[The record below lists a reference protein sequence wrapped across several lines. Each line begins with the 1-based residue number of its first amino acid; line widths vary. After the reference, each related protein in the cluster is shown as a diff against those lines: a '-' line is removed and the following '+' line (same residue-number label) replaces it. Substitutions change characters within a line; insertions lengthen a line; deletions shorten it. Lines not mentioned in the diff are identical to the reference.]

1 MSNVENTGDDGGASM
16 MGSLMGG
23 ANQPL
28 GANAKIGISADT
40 KAVSKLKGEFSSL
53 RAELKRVRE
62 EMEGIARASQSI
74 KTPAGGGVVAGIGA
88 AGTPM
93 AGGIFNTA
101 ATQAPQAAGA
111 TPVAGAGGTPVTAGP
126 AAPTPGLPPG
136 ASAAFAALGAAIQ
149 GIDQR
154 TMRSYDYS
162 LSADRMSLVYQQ
174 MYGMS
179 QNQVAST
186 FRTPMANML
195 LGAGGINEL
204 MAMQATTG
212 ISALQQAPSVEAMRI
227 MSGFSLSTGQVT
239 NMINQLAQPD
249 VANRM
254 FMFGGTGLIG
264 PGGQQRDMM
273 QVMQSLTR
281 SAGLTDPRLAKSA
294 MAPGSI
300 TRANL
305 TMMGVTGEMQ
315 DMVIQ
320 YANQNI
326 QYQQRGGRGMYD
338 PRNKEAQKI
347 MGIEDNFAM
356 EAERTD
362 AARVAREEQ
371 FYRRQADN
379 FADLEKQTQSLT
391 KAMASLEDK
400 LSGLFGTA
408 LSTRGPRNI
417 LGSVMK
423 VGGMAAMLVP
433 GWQGVGLGLM
443 AGGAMISGDATGGN
457 DGNTSV
463 PVGYGNDTKPRSQ
476 LESSSTF
483 SKLHPTFKQRLLR
496 MIEDNPAVGIGQ
508 GFRSSEQQ
516 EKMFL
521 DRYRPTSEKTNIYWR
536 GSYWKKVKG
545 ANAAPPGRSMH
556 EIGLA
561 ADLVGDVDW
570 VVKNAAKY
578 GLKTYEH
585 LGEPWHIQPADLP
598 GSRAEYE
605 KEGAPW
611 GTLGQPIVADDAYAP
626 AGTADKDISTSVA
639 EGSSSDTIGT
649 ASILGTQLS
658 IQEQIDMTTA
668 YVRGSRTPGG
678 SGTRTNAPTGSTS
691 SGSTNATPALG
702 GGAMSGEAVAKLL
715 YAAGFRGKDLAD
727 ALAISW
733 RESHWNPGA
742 FANDEDDLSYGLF
755 QHNMIPGAT
764 NPEGNRRDWGIPSN
778 EALFDPVTN
787 VRIAYEKYKW
797 NKSKNKHPF
806 DGWFIDGS
814 HLGRTNE
821 IYSEA
826 TRIARQIE
834 TTGDPVPA
842 GNTPVAT
849 GASRSANVSGN
860 HTFNIAPNI
869 TINGASSTEDLQ
881 RVAKTVA
888 RMLEKEIRTSTLR
901 SI

>member
-1 MSNVENTGDDGGASM
+1 MSNVENLGDDGGASM

-62 EMEGIARASQSI
+62 EMEGIARASKSI
-74 KTPAGGGVVAGIGA
+74 QGPGRAGVIAGVGA

-93 AGGIFNTA
+93 AGGIFDTTPVSTGA
-101 ATQAPQAAGA
+101 APSADQAQIAGAAGA
-111 TPVAGAGGTPVTAGP
+111 MGRGAGAV
-126 AAPTPGLPPG
+126 
-136 ASAAFAALGAAIQ
+136 GAAGTVINA
-149 GIDQR
+149 GISALDAR
-154 TMRSYDYS
+154 IDRSRDYA

-174 MYGMS
+174 MYGLS
-179 QNQVAST
+179 QNQVANQ

-204 MAMQATTG
+204 MSMQATTG
-212 ISALQQAPSVEAMRI
+212 ISALQQAPSVEAMRV
-227 MSGFSLSTGQVT
+227 MSGFSLSTGQIT
-239 NMINQLAQPD
+239 NMISQLAAPD

-264 PGGQQRDMM
+264 PGGQQRDTM
-273 QVMQSLTR
+273 QVIQDIAR
-281 SAGLTDPRLAKSA
+281 SAGLTDPRLARSA

-315 DMVIQ
+315 DMVLQ
-320 YANQNI
+320 YAQQNLT
-326 QYQQRGGRGMYD
+326 YQQKGGRGMYD

-362 AARVAREEQ
+362 AARVSREEQ
-371 FYRRQADN
+371 FYKRQADN
-379 FADLEKQTQSLT
+379 YADMERQTRRLVNT
-391 KAMASLEDK
+391 MRDFEDAM
-400 LSGLFGTA
+400 SGIIGQAIGSRGARQIGGAIGTA
-408 LSTRGPRNI
+408 VGAVAGSFVGSPVAGAIVGNV
-417 LGSVMK
+417 LGQV
-423 VGGMAAMLVP
+423 VGSAVT
-433 GWQGVGLGLM
+433 
-443 AGGAMISGDATGGN
+443 GDATGGD

-463 PVGYGNDTKPRSQ
+463 PIGYGNETKPRSQ

-483 SKLHPTFKQRLLR
+483 SNLHPTFKQRLLR
-496 MIEDNPAVGIGQ
+496 MISDNPAVGIGE
-508 GFRSSEQQ
+508 GFRTSAQQ
-516 EKMFL
+516 ERMFL
-521 DRYRPTSEKTNIYWR
+521 DRYRPTSEKTDIYWR
-536 GSYWKKVKG
+536 GSYWRKVKG

-570 VVKNAAKY
+570 VVKNASKY
-578 GLKTYEH
+578 GLKTYEK

-605 KEGAPW
+605 KGGAPW
-611 GTLGQPIVADDAYAP
+611 GTMGQFKSVEDSYAP
-626 AGTADKDISTSVA
+626 STNDTPVEGGGVSMA
-639 EGSSSDTIGT
+639 EGSMSDVLGA
-649 ASILGTQLS
+649 ASLLGSQLG
-658 IQEQIDMTTA
+658 IQDQIDLTTA
-668 YVRGSRTPGG
+668 FVRGSRAPGG
-678 SGTRTNAPTGSTS
+678 SGTNTNSPSGTTTSKSTTTS
-691 SGSTNATPALG
+691 PELG
-702 GGAMSGEAVAKLL
+702 GGVMSGEAVAKLL

-764 NPEGNRRDWGIPSN
+764 NPEGNRQAWGIPNN
-778 EALFDPVTN
+778 EALFDPITN

-797 NKSKNKHPF
+797 NKSKNRHPF

-814 HLGRTNE
+814 HLGRTGE

-834 TTGDPVPA
+834 ETGDPVPA
-842 GNTPVAT
+842 GSTPPAMT
-849 GASRSANVSGN
+849 SAQSANISGN
-860 HTFNIAPNI
+860 HTFHISPNI
-869 TINGASSTEDLQ
+869 TINGSASNTDLHQ
-881 RVAKTVA
+881 IAKTVA